1 MKNLFIGKP
10 LHWLIVALAIGGLY
24 WLGAGQFHRVNY
36 TGFLFVVIGIAA
48 TCVLIVL
55 VTYRRGDRITR
66 DPLEDETTQD
76 EMSD

>member
-10 LHWLIVALAIGGLY
+10 LHWLMIAIAIGGMY

-48 TCVLIVL
+48 GCVLLVL
-55 VTYRRGDRITR
+55 ITYRRGDRITR
-66 DPLEDETTQD
+66 DALEDETRQD
-76 EMSD
+76 KSSA

>member
-10 LHWLIVALAIGGLY
+10 LHWLTIAAALGIMY

-36 TGFLFVVIGIAA
+36 AGFLGIVFGIAVVCIA
-48 TCVLIVL
+48 VVL

-66 DPLEDETTQD
+66 DALEDET
-76 EMSD
+76 SD